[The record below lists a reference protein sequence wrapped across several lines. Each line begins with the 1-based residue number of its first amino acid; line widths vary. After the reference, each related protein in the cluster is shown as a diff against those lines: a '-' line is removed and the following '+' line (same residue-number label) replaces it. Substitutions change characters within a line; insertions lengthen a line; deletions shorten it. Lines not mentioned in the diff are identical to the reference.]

1 MSDIKEQKEE
11 IMKKLETIT
20 SQVTEENIKNAS
32 TDELKEYLKLMTEIT
47 VRLINLD
54 NEE

>member
-20 SQVTEENIKNAS
+20 SQVTEETIKSAS
-32 TDELKEYLKLMTEIT
+32 TED
-47 VRLINLD
+47 
-54 NEE
+54 